1 MVVNYIIILF
11 LCTQIKSLYRVHL
24 LYIIAQEQTKGIR
37 LLLPCPFLSDTISG
51 NSPSTSSCC
60 LHSIYLKNYS
70 SARDSIGPHAIL
82 RFRGRIIALIIK
94 ALLGQR

>member
-1 MVVNYIIILF
+1 MVVNYYIIILF
-11 LCTQIKSLYRVHL
+11 LCSQISLDGV
-24 LYIIAQEQTKGIR
+24 YIYCSRADKG
-37 LLLPCPFLSDTISG
+37 LPCPFLSDTISG

>member
-1 MVVNYIIILF
+1 MVVNYYIIILF
-11 LCTQIKSLYRVHL
+11 LCSQISLDGV
-24 LYIIAQEQTKGIR
+24 YIYIAQEQTKGIR

-94 ALLGQR
+94 ELLGQR